1 MNLSLPYPGHTWF
14 FTQHAVGIEPYT
26 LYKMLEAASLFEGCL
41 DFGESLTHIMVE
53 AGVLTPNERDGK
65 YDAWRDYQQILAELG
80 LIYSTRISKKLQI
93 TKLGYSY
100 LSGDIGFSEL
110 ITLQALRYQYPNG
123 QKSTIQSGLKSEL
136 LDNDFNVPD
145 TLITLQQE
153 KGILLRPAVLVL
165 RILIELAKRGFP
177 PELSTEEIQHYLI
190 PVKRNQEWEYSFSQI
205 IKSRNNNEKLE
216 IQKFRHSRRNVQDWM
231 KFLSK
236 TDIFQLDSGKC
247 LKLRSAEPD
256 FILSCEN
263 IVNLYETKKFW
274 IAENTSID
282 GRKTW
287 FDFYGN
293 IPDEALIF
301 AEHTEQYVEDNY
313 INGVDEEETILDSK
327 FSVRLK
333 QFENLDLTNIKNLE
347 EIIKSPQELHKLM
360 ENLKKGI
367 QKRKAKHILH
377 EQIVAKLSGKFLAQ
391 GANVQIDPSSVDIY
405 AHWPD
410 GNSAMF
416 EVKTVLPVNLQSRLR
431 LGIGQIL
438 EYDYKFKQENIPC
451 NDKVIVINQKI
462 SKSNWNIDFVTNYL
476 DLGLICTS
484 DLFHET
490 FSSQSSKSQIYW

>member
-1 MNLSLPYPGHTWF
+1 MNSSLPYPGHTWF

-26 LYKMLEAASLFEGCL
+26 LYKMLEAASLFVGRL
-41 DFGESLTHIMVE
+41 DFGESLTHLMVK

-65 YDAWRDYQQILAELG
+65 DDAWRDYQQILAELG
-80 LIYSTRISKKLQI
+80 LIYSTRISRKLLI

-123 QKSTIQSGLKSEL
+123 QKATIQSGLKSEL
-136 LDNDFNVPD
+136 SNNGFKVPD

-153 KGILLRPAVLVL
+153 QGILLRPTVLVL
-165 RILIELAKRGFP
+165 RILIELAKKGFT

-190 PVKRNQEWEYSFSQI
+190 PVKRNKEWEFCVSQI
-205 IKSRNNNEKLE
+205 IKSRTNKERLE
-216 IQKFRHSRRNVQDWM
+216 IHKFRHSRRNVQDWM

-236 TDIFQLDSGKC
+236 TDLFQLDNSKY
-247 LKLRSAEPD
+247 LKLRSAEST
-256 FILSCEN
+256 FLSSCED
-263 IVNLYETKKFW
+263 IVNLYETKTFW
-274 IAENTSID
+274 TPENTSIE

-313 INGVDEEETILDSK
+313 INGLDEEETILDSK
-327 FSVRLK
+327 FTVRLK
-333 QFENLDLTNIKNLE
+333 EFENLDLSNIHDLE
-347 EIIKSPQELHKLM
+347 DIIKSPQELQKLLN
-360 ENLKKGI
+360 NLQKGI

-391 GANVQIDPSSVDIY
+391 GAKVQVDSSSVDIY

-410 GNSAMF
+410 GNTAMF

-431 LGIGQIL
+431 LAIGQIL

-451 NDKVIVINQKI
+451 NDKIIVINQKI
-462 SKSNWNIDFVTNYL
+462 LKSNWNVDFLTNHL

-484 DLFHET
+484 DIFHES
-490 FSSQSSKSQIYW
+490 FSSQSSKSHEYW